1 MLATCRE
8 TITSGKFVCIFITA
22 ILDEQTHTVNSIRC
36 CYKQTGNMC
45 AKRYNGMKIMVPVC
59 FKVNVNNASVRPIG
73 NVLYAETTFVTVVI
87 RETV

>member
-1 MLATCRE
+1 VL
-8 TITSGKFVCIFITA
+8 SK
-22 ILDEQTHTVNSIRC
+22 VNVNRSV
-36 CYKQTGNMC
+36 
-45 AKRYNGMKIMVPVC
+45 KIMVPVC